1 MDAIKPYYQQQRDE
15 MLTYIPTGVAHTLEI
30 GCGAG
35 SFSAQ
40 IKHDLGAETWGVEYQ
55 PEAAALAA
63 QKLDHVLTGSV
74 EAILPTLPRHFF
86 DCIIF
91 NDVLEHLVDPY
102 TTLVEV
108 QPLLTLNG
116 VIVASIP
123 NIRHWPEFVDYT
135 WRGNW
140 NYRDDGVLDRTHLRF
155 FTRRSIGNTLNKCG
169 YQAVTIEGINPY
181 HSRGQRLATL
191 LSLGRLADTRFK
203 QYAVVARPA
212 QSAVS

>member
-1 MDAIKPYYQQQRDE
+1 MEAIKAYYQQQREE
-15 MLTYIPTGVAHTLEI
+15 MLAYIPPDVTRTLEI

-40 IKHDLGAETWGVEYQ
+40 IHDAYGAETWGVEYQ

-63 QKLDHVLTGSV
+63 QKLHRVLSGSI
-74 EAILPTLPRHFF
+74 EATLPELPQHYF

-102 TTLVEV
+102 AALVNV
-108 QPLLTLNG
+108 QCLLATNG
-116 VIVASIP
+116 VVVASIP

-155 FTRRSIGNTLNKCG
+155 FTQRSILNTLRNCG
-169 YQAVTIEGINPY
+169 YELVTMQGINPFD
-181 HSRGQRLATL
+181 SRAQKIATL
-191 LSLGRLADTRFK
+191 LTLGRLADTRYK
-203 QYAVVARPA
+203 QYAIVARTAAQPA
-212 QSAVS
+212 H